1 MKKFSIWFGI
11 FFILLAGVGYSSK
24 MIESSGGTLFS
35 PVWIVGD
42 TPTITADE
50 SINITSY
57 YSELKTYTV
66 VDSKVTVDFDDAKT
80 GRIVLPSGETEIT
93 LANFKS
99 GCVCPIYLKQPS
111 SGAAGTVTFSPAL
124 KWGSGIA
131 GVLTVTNSAID
142 CLYISYNE
150 VDSLYHA
157 DLDPDIK

>member
-42 TPTITADE
+42 APVITADE
-50 SINITSY
+50 SINITSSF
-57 YSELKTYTV
+57 SELKTDTV
-66 VDSKVTVDFDDAKT
+66 VDGAVTVDFDESKT
-80 GRIVLPSGETEIT
+80 HRIVLPSGETTVT

-99 GCVCPIYLKQPS
+99 GCVCPIYFKQPS
-111 SGAAGTVTFSPAL
+111 SGAAGTVVFSPAL

-131 GVLTVTNSAID
+131 GVLTVTNSATD

-150 VDSLYHA
+150 PDAMYHG
-157 DLDPDIK
+157 DLDMDIK